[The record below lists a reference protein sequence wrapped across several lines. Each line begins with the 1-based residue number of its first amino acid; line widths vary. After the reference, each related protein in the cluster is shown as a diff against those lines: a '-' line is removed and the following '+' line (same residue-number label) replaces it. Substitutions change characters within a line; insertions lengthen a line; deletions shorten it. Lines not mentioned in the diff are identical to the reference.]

1 MVILIKKKMEILQ
14 QRKKTLIQENEQ
26 AISEYKKAM
35 HAAEMFKSK
44 ALACQERL
52 KEVEMLLLDFK
63 EIKKEK
69 TN

>member
-35 HAAEMFKSK
+35 QAAEMFKSK